1 MSGTTISLFSRREFD
16 FSQVRGDRC
25 VELMLVKAV
34 DASQWTSGTLEV
46 RVHDRTISG
55 PGAAICVLAYTTA
68 PTAEDPAVDFVDTS
82 SPVASVAIDDSDQRT
97 PPVLATAALT
107 PGFGGMLA
115 IVVRGR
121 QAPMPVEALRAELSA
136 SLTLK
141 S

>member
-16 FSQVRGDRC
+16 FSQVRGGRC
-25 VELMLVKAV
+25 VEVMLIKAV

-46 RVHDRTISG
+46 RVHDRSISG

-82 SPVASVAIDDSDQRT
+82 RPVASVAIDDSDERS
-97 PPVLATAALT
+97 PPALATATLT

-115 IVVRGR
+115 IVVRGQ
-121 QAPMPVEALRAELSA
+121 QAPIPVDTLSAELSA